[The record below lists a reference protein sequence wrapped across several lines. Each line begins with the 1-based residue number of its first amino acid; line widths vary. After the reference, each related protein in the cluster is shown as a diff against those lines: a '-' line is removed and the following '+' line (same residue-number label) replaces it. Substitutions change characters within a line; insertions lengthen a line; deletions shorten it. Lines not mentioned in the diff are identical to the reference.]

1 MIKKSCKL
9 TISIVCGWFP
19 VVRVR
24 SNVLNGEIWI
34 EKAVQNGDTIT
45 KAFPGGGVVKYENK
59 FKKRK
64 SCEQICYDDVLI
76 TGPFHS
82 FTAWQISFSFCSFS
96 ITTRTCNYMY
106 KYMKTMDLESA
117 PYLIVRG
124 TIGSIVLKVEI
135 QGGGDTRGKEQEAHG
150 PHRSPERTVQI
161 NKHIWLYHNVD

>member
-19 VVRVR
+19 VVCVEWWD
-24 SNVLNGEIWI
+24 LNR
-34 EKAVQNGDTIT
+34 KDCT
-45 KAFPGGGVVKYENK
+45 KRGHYHESFSGGGGGIKIWKTNC
-59 FKKRK
+59 
-64 SCEQICYDDVLI
+64 CEQICYDDFLI

-117 PYLIVRG
+117 LYLIVRG

-135 QGGGDTRGKEQEAHG
+135 QGGGDTRGQGKKGGGA
-150 PHRSPERTVQI
+150 TMF
-161 NKHIWLYHNVD
+161 